1 MHIHLPLV
9 LEAIL
14 FSWIA
19 LLDGSSKV
27 KSVFKFLFY
36 SSILV
41 AIIFPIIHVLHHFFY
56 GIPIDGLLS
65 SLPYVYLGVGI
76 FYVLGYLLIKYV
88 MKV

>member
-1 MHIHLPLV
+1 M
-9 LEAIL
+9 
-14 FSWIA
+14 
-19 LLDGSSKV
+19 

-36 SSILV
+36 SIIIV
-41 AIIFPIIHVLHHFFY
+41 AIIFPIVQIVYRLLN
-56 GIPIDGLLS
+56 GIPIDELLS